1 MRYGINVNNR
11 IKIGMRR
18 TAVSALVTV
27 LIGSMLTGCGL
38 VDMPELTDEQTEL
51 VTEYAA
57 GLILKYD
64 MSAPQG
70 ELLNEEDLATL
81 EAQEAEKRRKEREA
95 KAAAEDYLAKK
106 ANAEKEKKEAKDM
119 ESNDSESSKKKDED
133 TQVGDLAQFYGID
146 GFSISYKGYELTDS
160 YPTSGEDL
168 LMAMDATDGKQ
179 LCVLKFDVTNN
190 SGSEQTFDMFYRNP
204 NFYLMIDGGEKIHQQ
219 YTLLLDDMAA
229 SNDKMAAG
237 ETFERV
243 LIFEVP
249 DSIDNI
255 GSMTMQAKNS
265 EGVKGTMILK

>member
-1 MRYGINVNNR
+1 MSNKINRNNR
-11 IKIGMRR
+11 IGIGLRR
-18 TAVSALVTV
+18 TVISSLAAVLACS
-27 LIGSMLTGCGL
+27 SLTGCGL
-38 VDMPELTDEQTEL
+38 VTMPELTEEQTEL

-64 MSAPQG
+64 ALAPQS

-106 ANAEKEKKEAKDM
+106 ANAEKEKKEAKDKQ
-119 ESNDSESSKKKDED
+119 SCDSESFKKKDED
-133 TQVGDLAQFYGID
+133 AQVGDLAQFYGME

-168 LMAMDATDGKQ
+168 LMAMDATEGKQ

-190 SGSEQTFDMFYRNP
+190 SGSEQTFDMFYHNP
-204 NFYLMIDGGEKIHQQ
+204 NFYITIDGGEKIHQQ

-229 SNDKMAAG
+229 SNDAMASG

-249 DSIDNI
+249 DSIGDI

-265 EGVKGTMILK
+265 DGVKGTMVLK

>member
-1 MRYGINVNNR
+1 MNERIYANNR
-11 IKIGMRR
+11 IARSIRR
-18 TAVSALVTV
+18 TGISVLMSV
-27 LIGSMLTGCGL
+27 LIGTTLTGCGL
-38 VDMPELTDEQTEL
+38 VAMPELTEEQTEL

-64 MSAPQG
+64 MNAPQS

-106 ANAEKEKKEAKDM
+106 ANAEKDKKENKDD
-119 ESNDSESSKKKDED
+119 ESSDSESSKKDED
-133 TQVGDLAQFYGID
+133 TQVGDLAQFYGMD
-146 GFSISYKGYELTDS
+146 GFSISYTGYELTDS

-168 LMAMDATDGKQ
+168 LMAMDATEGKQ
-179 LCVLKFDVTNN
+179 LCVLKFEVTNTG
-190 SGSEQTFDMFYRNP
+190 SSEQTFDMFYRNP

-229 SNDKMAAG
+229 SNDSMASG